1 MSLRNFM
8 LNREL
13 LNFTFFILIFLS
25 VTDFFIFLSPMVFA
39 AFFLLF
45 LFIAFCNIIKFGG
58 RVNVFLLMY
67 VVISLALFA
76 INYIVDSGFNMVLF
90 VPLIAYCFVFSF
102 RGFSLESLD
111 NAVRFIVWLFLLVSV
126 VEIMAKLNF
135 INFSLYKDFIE
146 SYGDMRPDVLR
157 VRTLFGSSLSTAAL
171 TIFLSFYFLFVKKS
185 YLYVFLVVIIIM
197 LSGSRTAFV
206 LFSFLFLS
214 VFFLNRNMFL
224 YSFKLKPVYVFLL
237 SISGAFLISAIYV
250 AFEIGIGHIISRT
263 FSVTADESFT
273 GREDTTAATFYR
285 LFDEMPASIFLGVDS
300 TFLSDSAFISIA
312 AVSGVLALIMYVALF
327 FYFFVTSRFSRAAIL
342 VYSVVFF
349 LGGAVIGDFLVPA
362 VSLLYFVTFLVLI
375 RDKVEGSNES
385 RSCHRI
391 T

>member
-25 VTDFFIFLSPMVFA
+25 ITDFFIFLSPMVFA
-39 AFFLLF
+39 AFFILF
-45 LFIAFCNIIKFGG
+45 LFIAFCNIIRFGG
-58 RVNVFLLMY
+58 GVNFFLLMY
-67 VVISLALFA
+67 IVISLVLFS
-76 INYIVDSGFNMVLF
+76 INYIADSGFNMVLF
-90 VPLIAYCFVFSF
+90 IPLIAYCFVFSF
-102 RGFSLESLD
+102 RSFSLDSLD
-111 NAVRFIVWLFLLVSV
+111 KAVKFIVWLFLLVSV
-126 VEIMAKLNF
+126 VEIMVKLNF
-135 INFSLYKDFIE
+135 MDFPLYKEFLK

-185 YLYVFLVVIIIM
+185 YFYIFLVVIVIM
-197 LSGSRTAFV
+197 LSGSRTSFV
-206 LFSFLFLS
+206 LFSFFFLS
-214 VFFLNRNMFL
+214 AFFLSRNMFL
-224 YSFKLKPVYVFLL
+224 YSLKLKPIYVFLL
-237 SISGAFLISAIYV
+237 SVSVVFLVSAIYL

-263 FSVTADESFT
+263 FSVKADESFA

-285 LFDEMPASIFLGVDS
+285 LFDEMPASIFFGVDS
-300 TFLSDSAFISIA
+300 AFLSDSAFISIA

-327 FYFFVTSRFSRAAIL
+327 FYLLVTSRFSRAATL

-375 RDKVEGSNES
+375 RDKMEGSNES